1 MERNE
6 MAGPVAGGKDEFEAK
21 VAAFIKENRIA
32 GAAAGVVHGDE
43 LVWSGG
49 AGFADLASQRPAGPD
64 TLYRIASIT
73 KTFTGTAIM
82 RLREAG
88 KLDLDDPAVQWL
100 PELAASGSPET
111 IGRVTIRRL
120 LSHEAGLTSEPP
132 GTDWT
137 LKDPVYEGVAAANLA
152 RAAEIF
158 TAIGPNLQP
167 KYSNLGYQLLGE
179 IVHRASG
186 TPYPDYVKQEILA
199 PLAMSSTAF
208 DPMGE
213 ALAARTATGYSGR
226 AFSDELSIAP
236 EMTDCWAEGGLWS
249 TIEDLA
255 RWISFQLRAHADDPQ
270 DSPVLAAAAL
280 REMHKPRYL
289 SDEQWTEAWGITWYG
304 VRKDN
309 VTWVQH
315 SGGLHGFTSNAC
327 FDREHKVGA
336 IVLVNGIAAAAA
348 LNMELAAIAR
358 RLVRDSAPQL
368 KVPAPTPA
376 EYKPLLGLY
385 APESMDD
392 MGRVEW
398 RDGKLVLCVPGDP
411 VQIMPLQPA
420 DDSDTF
426 VVELGFRDSG
436 ETVRFRR
443 LPGGQVA
450 SVFVGSAT
458 FLRLDPVDGRATGS

>member
-1 MERNE
+1 
-6 MAGPVAGGKDEFEAK
+6 MAGPVAGGADEFEAK
-21 VAAFIKENRIA
+21 VAAFVKDNRIA

-49 AGFADLASQRPAGPD
+49 AGFADIASQRPAGPD

-100 PELAASGSPET
+100 PELAGSGSPET

-120 LSHEAGLTSEPP
+120 LSHEAGLSSEPP
-132 GTDWT
+132 GTDWA
-137 LKDPVYEGVAAANLA
+137 LKTPVYQGVAAANLA

-186 TPYPDYVKQEILA
+186 TPYPDYVQQEILT
-199 PLAMSSTAF
+199 PLAMSDTAF
-208 DPMGE
+208 DPVGE
-213 ALAARTATGYSGR
+213 ALAGRTATGYSGR
-226 AFSDELSIAP
+226 SFSDELSVAP
-236 EMTDCWAEGGLWS
+236 AMTDCWAEGGLWS
-249 TIEDLA
+249 TVADLA
-255 RWISFQLRAHADDPQ
+255 RWISFQLRAHVDDPR

-336 IVLVNGIAAAAA
+336 IVLLNGIADAPA
-348 LNMELAAIAR
+348 LNMELAGIAR
-358 RLVRDSAPQL
+358 RLVRESAPQL
-368 KVPAPTPA
+368 KTPVPTPA
-376 EYKPLLGLY
+376 DYRPLLGLY
-385 APESMDD
+385 APESMDE
-392 MGRVEW
+392 MYRVEW
-398 RDGKLVLCVPGDP
+398 RDGKLVIYVPGDP

-420 DDSDTF
+420 DDPDRF
-426 VVELGFRDSG
+426 VVALGFRDSG

-458 FLRLDPVDGRATGS
+458 LLRLDPVDGQVTSS